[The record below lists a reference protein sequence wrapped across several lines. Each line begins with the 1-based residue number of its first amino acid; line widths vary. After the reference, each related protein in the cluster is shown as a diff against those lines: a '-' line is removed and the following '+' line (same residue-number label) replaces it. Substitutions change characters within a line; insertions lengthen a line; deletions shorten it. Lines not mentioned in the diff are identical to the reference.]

1 MWEGLG
7 GGRRRAAQR
16 KIPQDSQV
24 YSKGGDWCVRV
35 SSEAQCVIFETLD
48 YHPGLLY
55 LSKEDLERMLAKLRA
70 A

>member
-1 MWEGLG
+1 MWEGLRG
-7 GGRRRAAQR
+7 ARRHAAER
-16 KIPQDSQV
+16 KIPQDSTV
-24 YSKGGDWCVRV
+24 YRKGGDWCVRV

-55 LSKEDLERMLAKLRA
+55 LTKEDLEQMLARLHA